1 MGSRSTALRS
11 FLIVIVV
18 GLPFYLLVNPASSL
32 SRDAGSDVSLA
43 AANDY
48 PTGIWSDGT
57 TMWVADF
64 EDRRLYA
71 YNVSDGSRAAED
83 DFRLV
88 ADNNLPVGIWSDG
101 VTMWVSDF
109 QDGKLYAYNMSTT
122 ARDPGKEFDTLR
134 AAGNYFPEGIWS
146 DGVTMWVVD
155 VGADKAFAYSLSDTT
170 PDAGKSFELGA
181 GHTSPMGIWSDGITM
196 WVSDWRDAKAYAYS
210 AATKARD
217 AGKDFT
223 LDADNSH
230 PEGIWSDGTTMWIA
244 DREDDKV
251 EGDKLYAY
259 ALPPGVVVFP
269 TSLALAEGGSGA
281 YTLALNAAPTA
292 EVTVG
297 ITSGGDVSVSPTS
310 VTFNSSNWSTAQTVT
325 VSAAQDDDAANDAV
339 TLQHS
344 VSTSDSSFS
353 GTTVADVAVN
363 VTDDE
368 HAGVT
373 VSVPALTLTEGGSGD
388 YTLVLDAAPTA
399 EVTIEVAA
407 GGDVSVS
414 PSSVTFGSSNWSTAQ
429 TVTVSAAQDDDE
441 IHDFEIVSHSIA
453 GGSAPEFAA
462 LTDLASVEVS
472 VDDDTR
478 ETSLELAAENRNPA
492 GIWSDGTTM
501 WVTDDI
507 DRKLYGYSMA
517 TMARDAGKDFTS
529 LDARNVL
536 ASSIWSDG
544 TTMWVAERSVAK
556 LYAYRMSDGGRD
568 AAKDFDTL
576 RAAGNSSPRGIWSDG
591 TTMWVS
597 DSSDEKLYA
606 YNMSTTARDTAK
618 DFDTLDPAN
627 NSPQGIWS
635 DGRTTM
641 WVSDPHSDKL
651 YAYSMV
657 TKARDT
663 DYDFDT
669 LRAAGNS
676 SPRGIWS
683 DGTTMWVADPSSD
696 KLYFYEMPASV
707 SAALRTP
714 SRLVANTDQTSG
726 RMVGIHSS
734 NPKIGQ
740 GFTTGGWAN
749 GYALTSVA
757 VRFDAIG
764 ADAALTTE
772 MSATINEGDETD
784 ESKPGAA
791 LCTLVGPPSY
801 AHGRLNT
808 YTASASGC
816 RLSANTAYFVV
827 LEREYDD
834 VEGAASMVGLGSTVA
849 AAESS
854 GSAAGWSIA
863 DYHNYWTHDMWRTEA
878 ERIVRIKL
886 AGHLV
891 PNTASADEATAS
903 ADEDTVP
910 TEEPADAEPVWTT
923 TLTVGTRGGYSG
935 YSVFGNSGLGAL
947 SDTKFEVDGTYFDV
961 GYVAVLDGDLIF
973 GLAEVLHSGFVLR
986 VGDQE
991 FASGDAV
998 LSRVGAAYRFHWE
1011 DAGLVWSD
1019 DDEVPVSLFVG
1030 GSDPASVP
1038 NPLSGFT
1045 VVNAEN
1051 QKDVASVVDG
1061 ATLTL
1066 AGPDDSS
1073 YSIRVDTNAYSAF
1086 IRSVRLELSGAKSA
1100 RRTAN
1105 SGPYSLYGGGRALIG
1120 EGLPVGSYTLRATAY
1135 SQQDLGGE
1143 VLGTLETSF
1152 AVEASEPLTVS
1163 VENAATTHDGSAAFT
1178 FELRFSENFPLSYVT
1193 LRDRA
1198 FAVTDG
1204 DVLRAQRIDKPSN
1217 IGWRI
1222 TVRPDGNGDVSV
1234 VLPVTTD
1241 CGTRGAICTQAGT
1254 KLSNRLELT
1263 VRGPG

>member
-1 MGSRSTALRS
+1 MQSTHTGSRRTALRS

-32 SRDAGSDVSLA
+32 SRDAGSDLKLA

-88 ADNNLPVGIWSDG
+88 AENNLPVGIWSDG
-101 VTMWVSDF
+101 TTMWVSDF
-109 QDGKLYAYNMSTT
+109 QDGKLYAYNMSTK
-122 ARDPGKEFDTLR
+122 ARDPGKEFNTLR

-181 GHTSPMGIWSDGITM
+181 GHSSPMGIWSDGTTM

-210 AATKARD
+210 VATKARD

-297 ITSGGDVSVSPTS
+297 ITSGGDVSVSPSS

-363 VTDDE
+363 VTDDDDTRE
-368 HAGVT
+368 T
-373 VSVPALTLTEGGSGD
+373 TT
-388 YTLVLDAAPTA
+388 TA
-399 EVTIEVAA
+399 T
-407 GGDVSVS
+407 
-414 PSSVTFGSSNWSTAQ
+414 
-429 TVTVSAAQDDDE
+429 
-441 IHDFEIVSHSIA
+441 
-453 GGSAPEFAA
+453 
-462 LTDLASVEVS
+462 
-472 VDDDTR
+472 DDDTR
-478 ETSLELAAENRNPA
+478 GTSLELAAENRNPA

-501 WVTDDI
+501 WVTDDV

-576 RAAGNSSPRGIWSDG
+576 KAAGNSSPRGIWSDG

-834 VEGAASMVGLGSTVA
+834 VEGAANMVGLGSTVA

-878 ERIVRIKL
+878 ERIVKIKL
-886 AGHLV
+886 AGYLV
-891 PNTASADEATAS
+891 PNTASADEDTAS

-910 TEEPADAEPVWTT
+910 TEEPADAQPVWTT
-923 TLTVGTRGGYSG
+923 TLTVGTRSGYSG

-1051 QKDVASVVDG
+1051 QEDVASVVDG

-1073 YSIRVDTNAYSAF
+1073 YSIRVDTNAWSAF

-1105 SGPYSLYGGGRALIG
+1105 SGPYSLYGGGKALIG

-1163 VENAATTHDGSAAFT
+1163 VENAATTHDGSAAFI

-1254 KLSNRLELT
+1254 KLSSRLELT